1 MIWEC
6 IFCST
11 RNFGKYELQRESMLC
26 RKCRSTWR
34 ARATGLAVQQG
45 LGYEIQP
52 YKSILSD
59 WSRIGLGISD
69 DINLSVVLHSKFFYS
84 NSYYDTFPYLDIRE
98 VPTVAKDCFEFV
110 TCSDVLEHIDTRINE
125 AFKGLR
131 SLMKPSGF
139 IVASVPTSKTEE
151 GHTEFYPDLDRFEI
165 GLDGVHW
172 FNKNGKQFI
181 DHSPE
186 FHGGRGQ
193 NLAFRQFSEVSLNSA
208 LISAGF
214 SEVVNLNFS
223 SKLGVPELEYPGVVI
238 ARC

>member
-11 RNFGKYELQRESMLC
+11 RNFRKSELQRESMLC
-26 RKCRSTWR
+26 SKCQSTWR

-52 YKSILSD
+52 YKSIISD

-69 DINLSVVLHSKFFYS
+69 DINLSVALHSKFFYS
-84 NSYYDTFPYLDIRE
+84 NSYFDTFPYLDIRE
-98 VPTVAKDCFEFV
+98 VPTDAKNCFEFV
-110 TCSDVLEHIDTRINE
+110 TCSDVLEHIDTGIAE
-125 AFKGLR
+125 AFIGLR
-131 SLMKPSGF
+131 SLIKPGGF
-139 IVASVPTSKTEE
+139 IVASVPISKPE
-151 GHTEFYPDLDRFEI
+151 GHTEFYPDLDSFEI
-165 GLDGVHW
+165 EPDGVHW
-172 FNKNGKQFI
+172 LNTRGEQFI

-193 NLAFRQFSEVSLNSA
+193 NLAFRQFSKASLNSA
-208 LISAGF
+208 LVSASF
-214 SEVVNLNFS
+214 SEVVDLDFS
-223 SKLGVPELEYPGVVI
+223 PRLGVPELEYPGVVI